1 MSPDLSQALAREPFL
16 AASTPTAELGC
27 QRRILDLLLAQDG
40 STTRLCE
47 TVAGGPVELHV
58 MAQARVPWAAR
69 DVPAVVQAALPDSPL
84 IERCTCLA
92 SRGSV
97 MMDNLAYIAVDRL
110 PAALRNELEAGK
122 TPIGHILGRL
132 WIRREPMAP
141 DLELLGR
148 LWRVVGV
155 PDVAASRCYAI
166 VGPEGRLMVIAET
179 FRRGMLVGGAP
190 ASAR

>member
-47 TVAGGPVELHV
+47 TVAGGPVALHV
-58 MAQARVPWAAR
+58 MAQRATR
-69 DVPAVVQAALPDSPL
+69 DVPAVVQAALPDSAL

-110 PAALRNELEAGK
+110 PADLRCELAAGK